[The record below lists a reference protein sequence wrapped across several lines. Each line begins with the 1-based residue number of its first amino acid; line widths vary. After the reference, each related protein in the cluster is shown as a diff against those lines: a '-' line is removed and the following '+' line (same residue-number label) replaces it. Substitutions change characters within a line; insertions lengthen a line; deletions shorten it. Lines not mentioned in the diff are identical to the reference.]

1 MKNLLFIFSLMLLMA
16 ACEKDEPKK
25 IFRLDPDAKV
35 YVKPDAGAAKIIDAK
50 NVGEHL
56 TPLEVVKQATAL
68 RGWNYEIAAQSPITW
83 TWVGKDTI
91 SETPA
96 LLRWGT
102 DIIYD
107 TDGYG
112 HYGLQTEFINSIDL
126 VICKGD
132 YPNYDTI
139 AYIQKANMIAAKTQI
154 LEALENKD
162 TVAVYAIFKDSFKF
176 IPITGAEWKQ
186 LKAQGLN

>member
-35 YVKPDAGAAKIIDAK
+35 YVKAQINSKSAD
-50 NVGEHL
+50 HL
-56 TPLEVVKQATAL
+56 TPLEVVKKATVMNGFNLEVA
-68 RGWNYEIAAQSPITW
+68 GTSPITW

-91 SETPA
+91 SAEPA

-112 HYGLQTEFINSIDL
+112 NYGLQREFIYAFDL
-126 VICKGD
+126 VICSGAMVNGQ
-132 YPNYDTI
+132 PRYDTL
-139 AYIQKANMIAAKTQI
+139 AYIPNANITAAREAI
-154 LEALENKD
+154 LEALEAKD
-162 TVAVYAIFKDSFKF
+162 TVAVYGIFKDAFKF
-176 IPITGAEWKQ
+176 IPITGAEWRA

>member
-1 MKNLLFIFSLMLLMA
+1 MKQTLLLLSMFFLIA
-16 ACEKDEPKK
+16 SCNNNEEQHE

-35 YVKPDAGAAKIIDAK
+35 YVKPDLNAARTIGAK

-56 TPLEVVKQATAL
+56 TPLEVVKQATFL
-68 RGWNYEIAAQSPITW
+68 NGYNYDISSTPIIW

-112 HYGLQTEFINSIDL
+112 HYGLQTEFINSVDL
-126 VICKGD
+126 VICKGEFRL
-132 YPNYDTI
+132 YDTI
-139 AYIQKANMIAAKTQI
+139 AYISNNNILTAKAAI
-154 LEALENKD
+154 LEALAEKD
-162 TVAVYAIFKDSFKF
+162 TVAVYDIFKNAFKF
-176 IPITGAEWKQ
+176 IPITGAEWKA